1 MNLTSR
7 FPGYITGQPPYKT
20 SETVHRILNEMYT
33 SKADG
38 MPGNDDCSSMGSWYV
53 FASIGLYPMIPGI
66 AGFSVSLP
74 YFNNIT
80 LHFPKGKLK
89 NKRRRFFQILYQWY
103 ENKRCKSNKT
113 WIDWTEIVNGG
124 FIEYKADNKA

>member
-1 MNLTSR
+1 
-7 FPGYITGQPPYKT
+7 
-20 SETVHRILNEMYT
+20 MYT

-38 MPGNDDCSSMGSWYV
+38 MPGNDDCGSMGSWYV

-89 NKRRRFFQILYQWY
+89 IKRRRFFQILYQWY
-103 ENKRCKSNKT
+103 ENKRCKKQ
-113 WIDWTEIVNGG
+113 
-124 FIEYKADNKA
+124 

>member
-1 MNLTSR
+1 
-7 FPGYITGQPPYKT
+7 
-20 SETVHRILNEMYT
+20 MYT

-38 MPGNDDCSSMGSWYV
+38 MPGNDDCGSMGSWYV

-89 NKRRRFFQILYQWY
+89 IKGGDFS
-103 ENKRCKSNKT
+103 KSYINGMKINDVKAIKHGLT
-113 WIDWTEIVNGG
+113 GAEIVNGG
-124 FIEYKADNKA
+124 FIEYKADNKANKNGAIINHLSYNQLTYNEK